1 MNLYDNERHLTA
13 LRKKYRTLMGTYVG
27 TALLMLCLAGAY
39 FAVGPGHTGSPVPLA
54 VTAAVGL
61 ALAAAEYALER
72 ALFKKG
78 KQTPF
83 LLLGFFVL
91 LVLLFLLAQQTRI
104 LEGNTTLFYPLVL
117 AFLIGRPLIAAAA
130 LLRDGARLREGDLSE
145 TVGRVK
151 EGSRREA
158 SEGRA
163 VHVLFEDELTH
174 ETRLL
179 RMGSVSP
186 DRRYRVFYLP
196 DSGLAVGE
204 IIPDHLTFDPFGN
217 PVERETEAAEDV
229 PHPADTVADTA
240 VADTPADAAADF
252 IITADTHTESDPDI
266 HTAPDTHTDP
276 AEASEPRAARGP
288 IPTPEDRRRA
298 QQLALYKKLSTVAGT
313 LFVIGGMI
321 LGVAIGN
328 GLMAF
333 LPFIPGVVLVILSS
347 VFESRR
353 LKLICTVRV
362 VAVCVDTV
370 YRHHGKSGSTHPIV
384 SYEADGVTHTAELKV
399 SCSRRS
405 VGELY
410 TIYYD
415 PEDPDTVRSK

>member
-1 MNLYDNERHLTA
+1 MNLYDNEGRLTA
-13 LRKKYRTLMGTYVG
+13 LKKKYRTLMGTYVG

-229 PHPADTVADTA
+229 PHPADTVADT
-240 VADTPADAAADF
+240 PADAAADF
-252 IITADTHTESDPDI
+252 IITADTHTESDS
-266 HTAPDTHTDP
+266 HTHTDP

-384 SYEADGVTHTAELKV
+384 SYEVNGVTHTAELKV